1 MGLDVSHDCWSGS
14 YTSFGRFRE
23 ALTEVAGLGSLNSF
37 HGFGGKKEFPQGDAL
52 VTLLDHSDCDG
63 EIASADCAP
72 LADRL
77 EQLIPALEA
86 RERDSTSPYSHAERA
101 RRFIAGLRVAA
112 AAGENVEFF

>member
-23 ALTEVAGLGSLNSF
+23 ALCELGGFGRLHSYQ
-37 HGFGGKKEFPQGDAL
+37 GFGGTKEWPDGDAL
-52 VTLLDHSDCDG
+52 IKLLDHSDCDG
-63 EIASADCAP
+63 DIASADCGP

-77 EQLIPALEA
+77 EQLLPALEA
-86 RERDSTSPYSHAERA
+86 REQGASSLLSHSERA
-101 RRFIAGLRVAA
+101 RRFIAGLREAA

>member
-37 HGFGGKKEFPQGDAL
+37 QGFGGNKEFPQGDAL

-63 EIASADCAP
+63 DIASADCGP

-77 EQLIPALEA
+77 EQLLPALEA
-86 RERDSTSPYSHAERA
+86 REQGASSLLSHSERA